1 MVQLREGT
9 QKIVDMYN
17 DKNNGNSF
25 YMDDSFY
32 KNQVMRGAVTVT
44 YDEFAKYEHDLDNQK
59 CDDKQAIVNHVM
71 EFLDRDDR
79 AYIDEQMYDVAREY
93 LKDDRA
99 SDLSEDESDLA
110 GHLIGHIR
118 ANDDSYEMT
127 EMKKFEDMVE
137 FEGGYKKY
145 FVSYSDLND
154 FDKDLD
160 EQLSDKIADGISM
173 NEVVE
178 NFNELS
184 QAEQLDHD
192 ENDLNP
198 GTQKIVDMYTEKY
211 TVTNDIDEHSYYM
224 HDARRSHPEVVEMEN
239 ILDEHKFDNSQS
251 LVNNVSTFLDRDD
264 RDFIEY
270 FELDKE
276 LNRTSSELID
286 QIRATDDTNNVKA
299 LKQEAEDLTHE
310 FGAPTKYFVTSDD
323 LKEFDNDLNK
333 HLSDKIS
340 DGMSMKEV
348 VENFKELSQA
358 QADRKA
364 QETGNERVEQLELNL
379 EGLDDESDLFPGK

>member
-32 KNQVMRGAVTVT
+32 MNQVMRGAVTVT

-59 CDDKQAIVNHVM
+59 FDDKQAIVNHVM

-160 EQLSDKIADGISM
+160 EQLSDKIADGIAM
-173 NEVVE
+173 NEVVG

-184 QAEQLDHD
+184 Q
-192 ENDLNP
+192 
-198 GTQKIVDMYTEKY
+198 
-211 TVTNDIDEHSYYM
+211 
-224 HDARRSHPEVVEMEN
+224 
-239 ILDEHKFDNSQS
+239 
-251 LVNNVSTFLDRDD
+251 
-264 RDFIEY
+264 
-270 FELDKE
+270 
-276 LNRTSSELID
+276 
-286 QIRATDDTNNVKA
+286 
-299 LKQEAEDLTHE
+299 
-310 FGAPTKYFVTSDD
+310 
-323 LKEFDNDLNK
+323 
-333 HLSDKIS
+333 
-340 DGMSMKEV
+340 
-348 VENFKELSQA
+348 
-358 QADRKA
+358 A

-379 EGLDDESDLFPGK
+379 EGLDDENELYPGK